1 MVTSM
6 TNPQAEAMSSNAS
19 RAKEDTYPALPKG
32 NYTLVSVDIDTTGRR
47 LIDEVKIYYYYI
59 STHKKRSLKSF

>member
-6 TNPQAEAMSSNAS
+6 TNQQAEVVSSNAS
-19 RAKEDTYPALPKG
+19 RAKEETYPALPKG

-47 LIDEVKIYYYYI
+47 LIDEVVIHGFSKVGFITI
-59 STHKKRSLKSF
+59 